1 MEATIVSAVAIA
13 VSVVTTIVGAI
24 NHKRIRSKCC
34 GKEVV
39 ASVDI
44 EATTPPTV
52 APEPPRRASIQLRDI
67 EKCEPIAKNENC
79 TAT

>member
-1 MEATIVSAVAIA
+1 MEPTIVSGVAIF
-13 VSVVTTIVGAI
+13 VSVATSVIALI

-44 EATTPPTV
+44 ENTTPPRIAP
-52 APEPPRRASIQLRDI
+52 APEPVVSTKD
-67 EKCEPIAKNENC
+67 
-79 TAT
+79 

>member
-1 MEATIVSAVAIA
+1 MEPTIVSGVAVIISVATA
-13 VSVVTTIVGAI
+13 VVGII

-44 EATTPPTV
+44 ENTTPPRI
-52 APEPPRRASIQLRDI
+52 APAPALELRQQDNSNSSQP
-67 EKCEPIAKNENC
+67 K
-79 TAT
+79 